1 MRPADAF
8 LPQEQTKLCLLVFNQ
23 DLKKISVFKFC
34 LAKSQ
39 QIYVCLA
46 QHCGCCHKGHYLF
59 ICMFIH
65 QSFGE
70 KESTVEIIG
79 KELTRVTKSLQK
91 RPKKLLLPPSLA
103 HCTTHWLNNSSKP
116 ILSGIRGRQ

>member
-1 MRPADAF
+1 MRLADAF

-23 DLKKISVFKFC
+23 DSKKISVFKFY

-46 QHCGCCHKGHYLF
+46 QYCGCCHKGHYLF
-59 ICMFIH
+59 IYLHVYPSEFWRKREYSRDHC
-65 QSFGE
+65 
-70 KESTVEIIG
+70 

-91 RPKKLLLPPSLA
+91 KTKEAALA
-103 HCTTHWLNNSSKP
+103 A
-116 ILSGIRGRQ
+116 